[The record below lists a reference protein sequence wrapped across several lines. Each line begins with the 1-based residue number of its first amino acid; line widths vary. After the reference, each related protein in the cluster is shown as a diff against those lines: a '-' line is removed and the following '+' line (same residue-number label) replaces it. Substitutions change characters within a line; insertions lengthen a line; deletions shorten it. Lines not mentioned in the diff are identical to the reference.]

1 MTEIAALGLKVEG
14 VEGIDRAAASI
25 DKLTT
30 AADKAES
37 AGDGLSSAF
46 KAFTAN
52 QERMISSLSSVEGHL
67 SEISKGM
74 AKIGTSA
81 KDVAP
86 ASQAMQA
93 LDVEALDVVKSLNAI
108 GVASKESGAA
118 AAASF
123 AAFAAQQEKTTA
135 SVDGLSTSFKE
146 LSAEQQ
152 KNAAAFAAMN
162 SSLTKISQS
171 LSQSGDAAR
180 KSSDEV
186 KGLRASYESLRAGY
200 DPAYAASQKY
210 TSATDTL
217 NTALSKGAITSKE
230 HSEATAMAKKEY
242 DSASTSA
249 GGLKGSLTTLSASLA
264 AVGVGFSVGAV
275 KSFAQAVFEA
285 SAAAERLRISLDFSS
300 ALGSGAEI
308 EYLRKTTQALG
319 LEFSSTAKAY
329 QSFSAATR
337 GTALEGA
344 KTRDVFE
351 SISKASAVMGLSAE
365 NTSGVLLA
373 LQQMVSKGTVAS
385 EELRGQL
392 GERLPGA
399 FATAAR
405 AMGVTTAELGKM
417 LEQGQVVADDFL
429 PKFAAELTKS
439 MGDAAEK
446 AADRLDAAVNK
457 ANNAWDRFKQNVG
470 DSGVSSAMAETSSR
484 WAGSLDAI
492 SIAMEQARAEGAGFW
507 GQMAAAAG
515 TVQTMTTMTGALT
528 VNMYGNAKATA
539 EAEKELARLQKIAD
553 TQGNSAWL
561 LKEMG
566 NVRRYIGELQQA
578 RREKESLTGSA
589 TTSAYTE
596 GMGNSKTIVREREKD
611 TAAEKYLGELRMK
624 NAGINKSYNE
634 TLTQLEKLL
643 EENRIQL
650 PEYIKLVSELAQTTW
665 DSSTAGKDAAKTSK
679 AGAGAIKAE
688 QTAFQN
694 LIATIKEKIK
704 VNNAEMF
711 NAGALTESQK
721 LRIQLEAKLEAGSK
735 KMTDA
740 HQKEVKGLIAK
751 LKEQEDFE
759 KAAKRAITLND
770 ARIASEEE
778 MNRAMADMDRQVT
791 QVKLAT
797 FEYSQSIADQI
808 EMTELETKTIGMN
821 AQARQV
827 LIEQLRIEQDLRKR
841 RQAINDA
848 PFASDEARNAALS
861 ALDEAGAKSMALAQ
875 RKVYVAE
882 WEKTSELIGDTLA
895 DYIMGGGKDAATY
908 LKRLFATLVLQPV
921 VKYGVQGALNSLGM
935 GQGQG
940 GASSGSATGIPGGG
954 LTDWSSW
961 GSTASGWASDASF
974 KLVTNGWEDMGSS
987 MLGLSRTITSVDT
1000 YLKDIPGMSGGIG
1013 SAAGY
1018 LGAIYSL
1025 SQGKIGSAA
1034 GTAIGNYLLPGIGT
1048 MIGGVLGGLLDGLD
1062 DSGTKHMGAGAI
1074 YSAAGGLQT
1083 GAGIYNQATFGLGHP
1098 DEYSEAMQSGVSE
1111 ITKGLAQTLDA
1122 FSVAFGKT
1130 AGYSV
1135 ATAFADDSSKD
1146 GAWGSLKIADEVGKV
1161 LVDWGMDRES
1171 KFAPREFS
1179 DGEAGY
1185 KEYLNAVAV
1194 DVKNAFVAM
1203 DLPAWAD
1210 QILTTANDIDTLN
1223 TALQQISTI
1232 KTAFEGL
1239 GQSMTIFSDLTGEVQ
1254 TRLLNASG
1262 GIESLVSSA
1271 GAFYQGFYTEGERA
1285 IAQREQQMNTL
1296 SGLGLYIDPGQG
1308 NDAKELF
1315 RKTVEEAMSSGQT
1328 ELAAKLLLMN
1338 QSFSESAGYWQQ
1350 VLDDSA
1356 EETTRTIEKA
1366 QAAAKAVA
1374 DERYSLESTYL
1385 QLVGETDELRARE
1398 LSTLD
1403 ASNRELQKMIWARQ
1417 DEAEAAAKA
1426 AQKMADTQ
1434 RAIDSV
1440 TSGFSGLRETI
1451 TLDQLGTDEA
1461 KYGYFKAQADSL
1473 TRMLPQLQDQEA
1485 IARAVNEIQSLT
1497 SRAYGSLDEAQKIEM
1512 GDEFLQYLAKTEDL
1526 ALKNI
1531 ERTNKEQADA
1541 TGKAV
1546 GDAVSKEVSR
1556 IVDAIARIASESGA
1570 MSRETVEAIRRIS
1583 GQTGNTVVGTGQK
1596 YAEVNA

>member
-1 MTEIAALGLKVEG
+1 MTEIAALGLRVDGVEG
-14 VEGIDRAAASI
+14 VDRASASLNRLSATAEKTDASATSLKGSISAVNASI
-25 DKLTT
+25 
-30 AADKAES
+30 
-37 AGDGLSSAF
+37 
-46 KAFTAN
+46 
-52 QERMISSLSSVEGHL
+52 
-67 SEISKGM
+67 
-74 AKIGTSA
+74 
-81 KDVAP
+81 
-86 ASQAMQA
+86 ASM
-93 LDVEALDVVKSLNAI
+93 
-108 GVASKESGAA
+108 AA
-118 AAASF
+118 A
-123 AAFAAQQEKTTA
+123 
-135 SVDGLSTSFKE
+135 
-146 LSAEQQ
+146 
-152 KNAAAFAAMN
+152 
-162 SSLTKISQS
+162 I
-171 LSQSGDAAR
+171 
-180 KSSDEV
+180 
-186 KGLRASYESLRAGY
+186 
-200 DPAYAASQKY
+200 
-210 TSATDTL
+210 
-217 NTALSKGAITSKE
+217 
-230 HSEATAMAKKEY
+230 
-242 DSASTSA
+242 SASTITS
-249 GGLKGSLTTLSASLA
+249 
-264 AVGVGFSVGAV
+264 FS
-275 KSFAQAVFEA
+275 KELFEA

-344 KTRDVFE
+344 KTREVFE

-385 EELRGQL
+385 EELRGQV

-429 PKFAAELTKS
+429 PKFARELTKT

-470 DSGVSSAMAETSSR
+470 DAGVSAAMAETSNR

-492 SIAMEQARAEGAGFW
+492 SVAMEQARAQGSGFW
-507 GQMAAAAG
+507 GQVAAAAG
-515 TVQTMTTMTGALT
+515 TFQTMTTLTGAAT
-528 VNMYGNAKATA
+528 VNMYANAKATA

-553 TQGNSAWL
+553 TQGTSAWL

-589 TTSAYTE
+589 ATSAYTE

-611 TAAEKYLGELRMK
+611 AAAEKYLGELRMK

-679 AGAGAIKAE
+679 AGAGALKAE

-704 VNNAEMF
+704 VNDAEMF

-735 KMTDA
+735 KMTEA
-740 HQKEVKGLIAK
+740 HQKEVKGLIAQ

-770 ARIASEEE
+770 ARIASEDE
-778 MNRAMADMDRQVT
+778 MSRAMADMDRQVT

-861 ALDEAGAKSMALAQ
+861 ALDAEGAKAMALVQ

-908 LKRLFATLVLQPV
+908 LKRLFATLVLQPI
-921 VKYGVQGALNSLGM
+921 VKANVSSLLGM
-935 GQGQG
+935 SSNSDGTSQGSQG
-940 GASSGSATGIPGGG
+940 LFDSFTGGTSGV
-954 LTDWSSW
+954 L
-961 GSTASGWASDASF
+961 ASGVS
-974 KLVTNGWEDMGSS
+974 KLGSLMGSS
-987 MLGLSRTITSVDT
+987 FLGEL
-1000 YLKDIPGMSGGIG
+1000 GSGIAAGGKLGIG
-1013 SAAGY
+1013 GTA
-1018 LGAIYSL
+1018 SL
-1025 SQGKIGSAA
+1025 MGSAGGTTGA
-1034 GTAIGNYLLPGIGT
+1034 GMAIGAAAPWIAGAAVLLK
-1048 MIGGVLGGLLDGLD
+1048 VLKGFD
-1062 DSGTKHMGAGAI
+1062 DSGTPHSGAGAI

-1146 GAWGSLKIADEVGKV
+1146 GAWGSLKIADEVGRV
-1161 LVDWGMDRES
+1161 LVDWGTNRES

-1185 KEYLNAVAV
+1185 KEYLNEVAV
-1194 DVKNAFVAM
+1194 DVKNAFVSM

-1210 QILTTANDIDTLN
+1210 QILKAATDIDTLN
-1223 TALQQISTI
+1223 TALQQIATV

-1239 GQSMTIFSDLTGEVQ
+1239 AQSMTIFSDLSGEVQ
-1254 TRLLNASG
+1254 TTLLNASG
-1262 GIESLVSSA
+1262 SIESLVSSA
-1271 GAFYQGFYTEGERA
+1271 GAFYQGFYTQGERA
-1285 IAQREQQMNTL
+1285 TVQREKQISDL

-1308 NDAKELF
+1308 DDAKEMF
-1315 RKTVEEAMSSGQT
+1315 RSTVEEAMASGQT
-1328 ELAAKLLLMN
+1328 ELAAKLLMMS
-1338 QSFSESAGYWQQ
+1338 QSFAESATYWQQ

-1356 EETTRTIEKA
+1356 AETTRTIEKA
-1366 QAAAKAVA
+1366 QNDAKAVSA
-1374 DERYSLESTYL
+1374 ERYSLETTYL

-1398 LSTLD
+1398 LNTLD

-1417 DEAEAAAKA
+1417 DEAEEAAKA
-1426 AQKMADTQ
+1426 AQKMAETQ
-1434 RAIDSV
+1434 KAIDSV
-1440 TSGFSGLRETI
+1440 TGSFSGLRETI
-1451 TLDQLGTDEA
+1451 TLDQLGTDEN

-1497 SRAYGSLDEAQKIEM
+1497 SRAYGSLDAEQKVEM
-1512 GDEFLQYLAKTEDL
+1512 GDEFLQYLSKTEDL
-1526 ALKNI
+1526 ALKSI
-1531 ERTNKEQADA
+1531 ERANKDQADA

-1546 GDAVSKEVSR
+1546 GDAVAKEVGR
-1556 IVDAIARIASESGA
+1556 IVDAITRLASDSGEL
-1570 MSRETVEAIRRIS
+1570 SRETVEAIRRLS
-1583 GQTGNTVVGTGQK
+1583 TQTGNTVVGTGRV
-1596 YAEVNA
+1596 YAEVNS